1 MKQKVC
7 KNEKKTLFHVLLRTI
22 TNLQHRISKYS
33 KIHHARTR
41 AHTDTTHLVTKS
53 YADLISH
60 ITGRIQFKVL
70 TSLPPQ
76 FKGF

>member
-41 AHTDTTHLVTKS
+41 AHMETIHLVTKS

-60 ITGRIQFKVL
+60 IDTGIQLGIRVKNSFTVI
-70 TSLPPQ
+70 
-76 FKGF
+76 

>member
-60 ITGRIQFKVL
+60 IDTL
-70 TSLPPQ
+70 SNTDTCWNTSWVSA
-76 FKGF
+76 

>member
-22 TNLQHRISKYS
+22 TNLHHRISKYS

-41 AHTDTTHLVTKS
+41 AHTETTHLVTN
-53 YADLISH
+53 LMR
-60 ITGRIQFKVL
+60 T
-70 TSLPPQ
+70 
-76 FKGF
+76 